1 MKISKLVTA
10 ALLTAALC
18 VLAPITV
25 PIGGIPLSAA
35 TLGVYLAAGMQDIRY
50 GTLSVAVYVLL
61 GAVGVPVFA
70 GYAAGLGQL
79 TGPTGGFLVGYVLC
93 TAVAAA
99 IIGGKQRGWR
109 VPLAF
114 IAGTLT
120 LYIVGAGWYM
130 WHTSCTI
137 GVALSV
143 CVIPFL
149 LWDGIKIAAATG
161 IIGLLKKHI

>member
-1 MKISKLVTA
+1 MKLSKLVTA

-18 VLAPITV
+18 VLAPVTV
-25 PIGGIPLSAA
+25 PMGGIPLSAA

-61 GAVGVPVFA
+61 GALGVPVFA
-70 GYAAGLGQL
+70 GYAGGMGQL
-79 TGPTGGFLVGYVLC
+79 TGVTGGFLIGYVLC
-93 TAVAAA
+93 AAVSAA

-114 IAGTLT
+114 VAGTLV

-130 WHTSCTI
+130 WQTGCTI
-137 GVALSV
+137 VTALSV
-143 CVIPFL
+143 CILPFL
-149 LWDGIKIAAATG
+149 LWDAIKIAAATG
-161 IIGLLKKHI
+161 IIGLLKKHV